1 MHVMPKGILLFV
13 TGCVMHEFITVR
25 KVMSLV
31 SNVQLK
37 LPEGGLSLTAC
48 EMLSLFRNLPIALG
62 SFIPEGVKHWAL
74 FIQLQH
80 IVDIAYAPV
89 QTDAMLNYFEGFHE
103 EHMLLFKELYPQVTI
118 KPKQNILIHL
128 KTVVKEN
135 GLMRHLSCLKYE
147 RIGFFKRLGHVV
159 CNFKNI

>member
-1 MHVMPKGILLFV
+1 
-13 TGCVMHEFITVR
+13 
-25 KVMSLV
+25 MSLV

-80 IVDIAYAPV
+80 IVDIS
-89 QTDAMLNYFEGFHE
+89 TMLHCR
-103 EHMLLFKELYPQVTI
+103 I
-118 KPKQNILIHL
+118 KVMPNL
-128 KTVVKEN
+128 K
-135 GLMRHLSCLKYE
+135 
-147 RIGFFKRLGHVV
+147 
-159 CNFKNI
+159 